1 MKYKYEDEES
11 VFIIRCFRQDRLSEL
26 HSSLEP
32 DLSEARASGLSL
44 TQWRMA
50 ARLRRNEVMASE
62 VRREHTRAL
71 ARTILSPAQQ
81 TRLSLLQVYLDKV
94 SLRSPGS
101 YYHSSFGVV
110 LS

>member
-1 MKYKYEDEES
+1 MKYKYEDEVS

-101 YYHSSFGVV
+101 YLLLVFWSCII
-110 LS
+110 